1 MEHSLMLMNSFI
13 FVHLLDRCYLTLND
27 VENSMFRF
35 NKNEDVVCEINNSG
49 CGRTFSKH
57 RNSLVFSLSLEK
69 TIEQQ

>member
-1 MEHSLMLMNSFI
+1 MKHSLMLMNLFI
-13 FVHLLDRCYLTLND
+13 FVHLLDRCYITLND

-35 NKNEDVVCEINNSG
+35 NKNEDIVCEINNSG